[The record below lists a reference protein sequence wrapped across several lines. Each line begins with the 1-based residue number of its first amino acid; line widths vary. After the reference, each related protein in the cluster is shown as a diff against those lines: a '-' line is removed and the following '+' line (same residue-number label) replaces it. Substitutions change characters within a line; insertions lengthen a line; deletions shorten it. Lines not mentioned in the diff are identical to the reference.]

1 MWILPKSLIS
11 VSVADTEEST
21 LDLDA
26 ASQACERL
34 LMRRSKRSQSSS
46 YLREWKAGR
55 LMRLLSGLIC
65 DPSRGRAFE
74 TAWTSS
80 LEVIPASHS
89 AQPVSDSEQT
99 TSGTSGLPSQM
110 AFGFCD
116 QESVSSRTSKGTS
129 LLDCEKSLQNWKDS
143 VTARRGAYSVRL
155 KSAHRTSES
164 GCSSWPTIRASEYK
178 GCGPLGS
185 KSHSYRVSKFYLDAV
200 AQERTGATGR
210 LNPSWC
216 EWLMGV
222 PIGWTECVY
231 WGTE

>member
-1 MWILPKSLIS
+1 
-11 VSVADTEEST
+11 
-21 LDLDA
+21 
-26 ASQACERL
+26 
-34 LMRRSKRSQSSS
+34 
-46 YLREWKAGR
+46 
-55 LMRLLSGLIC
+55 
-65 DPSRGRAFE
+65 
-74 TAWTSS
+74 
-80 LEVIPASHS
+80 
-89 AQPVSDSEQT
+89 
-99 TSGTSGLPSQM
+99 
-110 AFGFCD
+110 
-116 QESVSSRTSKGTS
+116 
-129 LLDCEKSLQNWKDS
+129 
-143 VTARRGAYSVRL
+143 VRL